1 MPNFNPITDLRPVD
15 QDRSP
20 EVSSQELQ
28 TIKVNLMET
37 TMRTKDIVDV
47 LIRRN
52 SLLSRD
58 VEKISELK
66 RRLQDTNPIIP
77 SLPGWAGFLLGAGV
91 GAGAVP
97 FGVGDGLD
105 LTPPGKVRDKVPTLV
120 PAKAKALKALKAKVS
135 VKNKALKSQTT
146 NALNAVKIKAALPE
160 SKLQKVITSTNKS
173 KVLELT
179 EATVDKKILKEKTSK
194 ALTSGVNNANNKT
207 NKILK
212 SSSTSGIKSVT
223 PKTNVK
229 GLLPDSTSSSTNNIK
244 KNIKKVDLTK
254 IKTDKLLGSQNVK
267 DWGKKSPLITGL
279 DPRNGEI
286 LTKQQRI
293 NFKNTGKLPPLKVN
307 ASSGSTAKFLSKL
320 KSIKIKPSDV
330 KGLVIGAI
338 LNEAADRLILN
349 PFEQWTLRLL
359 VKRNGYDK
367 TYEFEVA
374 ELQKQLDKKDHNW
387 MMTTANILTLG
398 IAGGIGQWFGFKD
411 YEMLRMAVR
420 RVKYLQDNEST
431 LRALNNKKK
440 ASITPPEGSK
450 INNIA
455 SASSVP
461 FNTDSLNLNT
471 RKKDTVVILT
481 DSIA

>member
-1 MPNFNPITDLRPVD
+1 MSNFNPITDLRPVD
-15 QDRSP
+15 QDRSS

-58 VEKISELK
+58 IEKISDLK

-91 GAGAVP
+91 GAGAV
-97 FGVGDGLD
+97 VGMGGGRKFM
-105 LTPPGKVRDKVPTLV
+105 PPGKVRDKVPSLV
-120 PAKAKALKALKAKVS
+120 PAKVKSLKALKAKVS
-135 VKNKALKSQTT
+135 VKALKSSSVKS
-146 NALNAVKIKAALPE
+146 LNAVKIKAALPE
-160 SKLQKVITSTNKS
+160 SKLQKVITSANKS
-173 KVLELT
+173 KVLELV
-179 EATVDKKILKEKTSK
+179 ESKVDQNVLKQKTSK
-194 ALTSGVNNANNKT
+194 ALTSGINDVNNKT

-212 SSSTSGIKSVT
+212 SNTTSSIKSVT

-229 GLLPDSTSSSTNNIK
+229 GLLTDSTSGSGNNIK
-244 KNIKKVDLTK
+244 KNIKKVDLNK
-254 IKTDKLLGSQNVK
+254 IKTNKLLGSQNVK

-307 ASSGSTAKFLSKL
+307 ASSGSTSKFLSKL
-320 KSIKIKPSDV
+320 KGIRIKPNDV

-349 PFEQWTLRLL
+349 PFQQWTLRLL

-411 YEMLRMAVR
+411 YEMLRMSVR

-440 ASITPPEGSK
+440 ASITPLEESK

-471 RKKDTVVILT
+471 HKKDTVVILT